1 MMHLDYLVVLLTYDK
16 LKITL
21 LYQHQLLPASV
32 LFTIT
37 CIIRRLLFLL
47 TFNIDNM
54 ISSFFKPKPKRDRAN
69 NSTTTN
75 TDKNYDGS
83 KNNNNENKR
92 LKTNHNKKNQSDE
105 TSKLISYLDDPTT
118 TTNHSPNSQS
128 WKGALDK
135 HLSSS
140 SFGRLASFVE
150 SERYVVYLVAC
161 FFEDDT

>member
-1 MMHLDYLVVLLTYDK
+1 MHLDHLVVLTHDK

-37 CIIRRLLFLL
+37 GIIRRLLFLL
-47 TFNIDNM
+47 IFNIDNM

-150 SERYVVYLVAC
+150 SERYVVYLVVC